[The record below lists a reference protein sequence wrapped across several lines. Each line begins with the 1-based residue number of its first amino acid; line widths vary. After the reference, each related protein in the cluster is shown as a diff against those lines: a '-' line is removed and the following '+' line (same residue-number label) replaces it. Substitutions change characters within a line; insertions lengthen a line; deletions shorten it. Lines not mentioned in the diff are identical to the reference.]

1 VITAETQSAT
11 TSVEAADSEP
21 REQPYPQPEQS
32 NSEKIE
38 QWANDNITEVRWGL
52 TVNLG
57 NYESARIDATAVVS
71 PGENPEGTQA
81 KLKEWVLL
89 HSPATR
95 DQWDEMYQQQRRFQS
110 ELATLEAQVVAA
122 KQAWES
128 VRAFMDSNG
137 LRIPEKVVEDL
148 PF

>member
-1 VITAETQSAT
+1 
-11 TSVEAADSEP
+11 
-21 REQPYPQPEQS
+21 
-32 NSEKIE
+32 
-38 QWANDNITEVRWGL
+38 
-52 TVNLG
+52 
-57 NYESARIDATAVVS
+57 
-71 PGENPEGTQA
+71 
-81 KLKEWVLL
+81 
-89 HSPATR
+89 
-95 DQWDEMYQQQRRFQS
+95 MYQQQRRFQS

>member
-57 NYESARIDATAVVS
+57 NYESARIDAPAVVS

>member
-1 VITAETQSAT
+1 MTTAETQSAT
-11 TSVEAADSEP
+11 TSVEAADSAP
-21 REQPYPQPEQS
+21 REQPYPEPQES
-32 NSEKIE
+32 NSEQLE
-38 QWANDNITEVRWGL
+38 RWANENITEVHWGL

-57 NYESARIDATAVVS
+57 NYESARIDAEAVVALGQDAS
-71 PGENPEGTQA
+71 NSLALLQM
-81 KLKEWVLL
+81 WVRA

-95 DQWDEMYQQQRRFQS
+95 DQWDDMLHRTQRLQRELEQQ
-110 ELATLEAQVVAA
+110 ELQLIAA

-128 VRAFMDSNG
+128 VRAFMDSHG